1 MRAET
6 KSRHD
11 GMVPGA
17 GPQAVLGPRHDP
29 RVDPPHK
36 NDRRRLLG
44 WVALLTLTPIS
55 IGVVLW
61 AALGLNGS
69 YPTVAPPVPRGWQ
82 AVPGVYAS
90 FSVPAPW
97 ALQQFMSDAAGD
109 VYYAGP
115 GGGAGESVT
124 EADVPPSPQ
133 AALPP
138 IVETFL
144 GGHYRVLSVRPFHL
158 ARAAQA
164 WHYQFRLAGGKAGLG
179 TMAWVRTTQSE
190 IWLVGLPASATTERV
205 LSTLT
210 VAS

>member
-1 MRAET
+1 
-6 KSRHD
+6 
-11 GMVPGA
+11 
-17 GPQAVLGPRHDP
+17 
-29 RVDPPHK
+29 
-36 NDRRRLLG
+36 
-44 WVALLTLTPIS
+44 VALLTLTPVS

-82 AVPGVYAS
+82 AVAGVYAS
-90 FSVPAPW
+90 FSVPKNW
-97 ALQQFMSDAAGD
+97 TLQQFMSDAAGD

-124 EADVPPSPQ
+124 EADAPPPPR
-133 AALPP
+133 AALPQ
-138 IVETFL
+138 IVGTFL
-144 GGHYRVLSVRPFHL
+144 GGHYRVLSVSPFHL

-164 WHYQFRLAGGKAGLG
+164 WHYRFRLADGDEGLG
-179 TMAWVRTTQSE
+179 TMAWVRATESE
-190 IWLVGLPASATTERV
+190 VWLVSLPASATTEKA